1 MNHND
6 YLNRAIQSGQ
16 PGRQLLCVWVLLA
29 LMFAVF
35 LRRQRTRRLYAILF
49 AVVLLLGAFAM
60 GILALGNRAE
70 WGRIQLPAILNMSVA
85 LALLSAVFLAG
96 SVVMGVRERGIM
108 PVFVELLIVCA
119 PLWLYGLFCVFT
131 GTAFRGSEALTVS
144 MLLGWFLYQRDEE
157 AETAHK
163 IAETEKMQMT
173 LLQEQ
178 MRPHFIFNSLS
189 AIKKLCAAES
199 PLAAEGLDNFA
210 GYLRKNLDALSTSQM
225 ILFEKELEHIEQY
238 VALEK
243 LNPSQSF
250 EMVYDLAV
258 IDFTVPALSIQPL
271 VENAI
276 RHGIRSRA
284 DAGDGEAMVILT
296 TEQFGE
302 AVRVTVE
309 DNGSGFSGSM
319 TPEQREH
326 AARGLD
332 NVRLRLESQCGG
344 SMELHSDE
352 SGTRI
357 VVLIPYRRENE
368 K

>member
-1 MNHND
+1 M
-6 YLNRAIQSGQ
+6 
-16 PGRQLLCVWVLLA
+16 
-29 LMFAVF
+29 MFAVF
-35 LRRQRTRRLYAILF
+35 LRRQRMRRLYAILF

-60 GILALGNRAE
+60 GILVMGNTAE
-70 WGRIQLPAILNMSVA
+70 WGRLQLPAILNMSVA
-85 LALLSAVFLAG
+85 LAFLSAVFLAG

-108 PVFVELLIVCA
+108 GVFIELLIVCA
-119 PLWLYGLFCVFT
+119 PLWLYGLVCVLT

-157 AETAHK
+157 EETARK
-163 IAETEKMQMT
+163 ISETEKMQMT

-284 DAGDGEAMVILT
+284 GGGDRSDGSNGKDGGDGEAMVILT
-296 TEQFGE
+296 TERFGE

-309 DNGSGFSGSM
+309 DNGPGFSKSM

-344 SMELHSDE
+344 SMETHSDE
-352 SGTRI
+352 SGTRV
-357 VVLIPYRRENE
+357 VVLIPYRRKNE